1 MKSHEEKVGIVGA
14 GIAGLTLGCTLL
26 QNGIP
31 AIIFEQTSKVSS
43 YGAGISLSQNALCL
57 LDRLNIL
64 ANLEER
70 SRSHSKVIFQGPK
83 KNICELNTPFKIIT

>member
-1 MKSHEEKVGIVGA
+1 MKSHEEKVGIIGA

-31 AIIFEQTSKVSS
+31 AIIFEQKYKVSS

-57 LDRLNIL
+57 LDRLNISIQF
-64 ANLEER
+64 NREYY
-70 SRSHSKVIFQGPK
+70 KYDFVI
-83 KNICELNTPFKIIT
+83 E